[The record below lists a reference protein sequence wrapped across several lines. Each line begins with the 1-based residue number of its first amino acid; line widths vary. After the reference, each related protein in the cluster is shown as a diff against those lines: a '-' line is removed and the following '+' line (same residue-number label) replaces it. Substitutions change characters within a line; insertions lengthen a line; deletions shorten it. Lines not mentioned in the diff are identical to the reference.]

1 MTDTSRRSALGLLA
15 APLLAAPAMAAQATT
30 PTGAS
35 RVGHLIDPDDWG
47 GLRRYTDANRE
58 LLASGGRCDIVFI
71 GDSITEGWP
80 DKRPN
85 FFSAGRIGRG
95 IGGQTTLQILTR
107 MMADVV
113 RLRRTTVHFMGGTN
127 DVAGNTGSIDAEQ
140 TRDAVQAM
148 IAIAR
153 QHNIRVLLGL
163 IRPAAHF
170 PWRPGLAARAEIAAS
185 NREELY
191 KV

>member
-71 GDSITEGWP
+71 GDSITE
-80 DKRPN
+80 
-85 FFSAGRIGRG
+85 
-95 IGGQTTLQILTR
+95 
-107 MMADVV
+107 
-113 RLRRTTVHFMGGTN
+113 
-127 DVAGNTGSIDAEQ
+127 
-140 TRDAVQAM
+140 
-148 IAIAR
+148 
-153 QHNIRVLLGL
+153 
-163 IRPAAHF
+163 
-170 PWRPGLAARAEIAAS
+170 
-185 NREELY
+185 
-191 KV
+191 